1 MNVLNNQIDFLQSEI
16 CFLREKIKEESNLLK
31 LIMKLQPSIKHELE
45 PGNSAGDRNDQNLL
59 TCKNSLHLVTADINP
74 DSNTETNKNISNEQ
88 HDATVTLI
96 PVSQNT

>member
-45 PGNSAGDRNDQNLL
+45 PGNSAGRPNNQNLL
-59 TCKNSLHLVTADINP
+59 TGKNSLHLVTADINP
-74 DSNTETNKNISNEQ
+74 DSNTETNKNISSEQ
-88 HDATVTLI
+88 NDATVTLI
-96 PVSQNT
+96 PVSQST